1 MKENL
6 FEYVLEQL
14 RSKNVEECYNYL
26 NNNPSLSDK
35 LLSGK
40 LWDDTLEYLFNSI
53 KPNTKR
59 HSLLCE
65 CM

>member
-26 NNNPSLSDK
+26 NNNPNLSDK

-53 KPNTKR
+53 KFGKTN
-59 HSLLCE
+59 
-65 CM
+65 